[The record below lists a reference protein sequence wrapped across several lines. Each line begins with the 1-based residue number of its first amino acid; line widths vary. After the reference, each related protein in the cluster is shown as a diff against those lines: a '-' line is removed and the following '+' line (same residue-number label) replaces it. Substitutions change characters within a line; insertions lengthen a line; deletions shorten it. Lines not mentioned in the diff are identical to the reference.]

1 MITEIKNIW
10 CISITILNNENKKV
24 WIWET
29 QITESDEQK
38 EK

>member
-10 CISITILNNENKKV
+10 YISITILNNENKKSL
-24 WIWET
+24 T
-29 QITESDEQK
+29 QIAESDEQK